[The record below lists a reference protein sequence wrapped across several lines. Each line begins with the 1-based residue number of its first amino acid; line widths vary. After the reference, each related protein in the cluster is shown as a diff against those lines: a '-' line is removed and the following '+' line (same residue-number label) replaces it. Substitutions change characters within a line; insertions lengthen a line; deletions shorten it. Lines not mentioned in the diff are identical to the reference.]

1 VTPRRILIGGG
12 ARSGKSAFALRRARS
27 LGERRLFVAT
37 AEALDDEMR
46 ARVARHREERGADF
60 VTVEAPVDLAAAIAR
75 GAASERADVAVVDCL
90 TLWIANLV
98 MRGCDS
104 AAVAA
109 RCDELGALLDDPPC
123 HVVLVTN
130 EVGFGI
136 VPDHPLGRAFR
147 DAVGLA
153 HQRLAPRCDELYL
166 GALGVL
172 LRLRPEPVAVV
183 PRAAAQSGE
192 PPA

>member
-1 VTPRRILIGGG
+1 STALVPSSRTPASTRRSARRSAARPSSRPRAASRAGSPRTATSGG
-12 ARSGKSAFALRRARS
+12 R
-27 LGERRLFVAT
+27 
-37 AEALDDEMR
+37 
-46 ARVARHREERGADF
+46 
-60 VTVEAPVDLAAAIAR
+60 AR

-153 HQRLAPRCDELYL
+153 HQ
-166 GALGVL
+166 
-172 LRLRPEPVAVV
+172 
-183 PRAAAQSGE
+183 
-192 PPA
+192 